1 MAKGRPQVVRHTDG
15 RLMGCGEK
23 VFAGLICASP
33 GSMADAIPKLIF
45 ADWERRWAVV
55 LFIVPDAR
63 HTMVRGLS
71 VWSDWQVAE
80 PSKPDTQRPQGRH
93 RSRVPLS
100 PCYSQI
106 LTEAGP
112 F

>member
-1 MAKGRPQVVRHTDG
+1 MVRHTDG

-80 PSKPDTQRPQGRH
+80 PSKPDTQ
-93 RSRVPLS
+93 LS
-100 PCYSQI
+100 LI
-106 LTEAGP
+106 HI
-112 F
+112 